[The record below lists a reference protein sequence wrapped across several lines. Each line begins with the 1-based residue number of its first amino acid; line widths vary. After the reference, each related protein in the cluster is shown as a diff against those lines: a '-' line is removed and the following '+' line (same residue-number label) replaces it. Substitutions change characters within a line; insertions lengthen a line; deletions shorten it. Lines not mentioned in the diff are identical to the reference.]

1 MEFDWY
7 NMLSGCQAF
16 GSASTTVAHF
26 WRPQERSRGGSF
38 RFPCGWCGRCLSGW
52 KNGLVLQDLL
62 VIIMQSSSR
71 LIYVWINCKCDTIWK
86 LDRNNVLGIV
96 ISDYNCQQ
104 QDRTGWEGEK
114 KIRASEKQTRGCA
127 FSTFCSNSFANFS
140 SSVSVSICMAPLVTS
155 TFTRI
160 PLSNGGSGGSR
171 GGCSWVGYSS
181 ASSFGSGFRAWNNL
195 EPNWPCHFGGNH
207 TSGPTYP
214 KTTSH
219 PNGVE
224 RDRELVIQDLL

>member
-1 MEFDWY
+1 MSGLWVCIHYCCPFLKASRKIQRWQLSLPLWVVWQMSQWLKEWVSTSRFFTSNYYAEFK
-7 NMLSGCQAF
+7 Q
-16 GSASTTVAHF
+16 V
-26 WRPQERSRGGSF
+26 
-38 RFPCGWCGRCLSGW
+38 
-52 KNGLVLQDLL
+52 DLC
-62 VIIMQSSSR
+62 
-71 LIYVWINCKCDTIWK
+71 VWINCKCNPFWK
-86 LDRNNVLGIV
+86 LDRIHILGIV
-96 ISDYNCQQ
+96 VSDYNCQQ
-104 QDRTGWEGEK
+104 QDRKGWEGEK

-155 TFTRI
+155 TFTCI

-195 EPNWPCHFGGNH
+195 EPNWPCHFGGNC
-207 TSGPTYP
+207 TSRPTYP

-219 PNGVE
+219 PNGVQ
-224 RDRELVIQDLL
+224 RDRELAIQDLL